1 LGAFR
6 CICAYLLNQ
15 DICSSFNGLTLSS
28 FAEKARSMT
37 VATAPTIDFA
47 AMEQLTA
54 QYKSLDASGSYEYSG
69 FSVSISDVLAE
80 ISQGFSGGIVTF
92 GISICVDTL
101 LIDKDTVVF
110 QSPGVSI
117 VARSIQVTATNPCS
131 MQVQFDG
138 AIGFEIITQEITGP
152 GLSAQILKPDG
163 NPATDL
169 LSIAVPSI
177 ASTLRPTPWL
187 LRLSPDQPAAIYASS
202 ASAEIADDLFS
213 PVALNA
219 LRASFVGA
227 TRLLYG
233 TLDKQTVAYKMVTWV
248 QACCADLIS
257 PNSTSVQLSAEDR
270 QDMTDL
276 QGQATS
282 LLTIL
287 QYELGPAHYAPILS
301 DTFYADQ
308 ISGLLLAAKAYD
320 NALTTLQQTTDLATT
335 LQQFATTLKGIS
347 TDSETPLQNSLKRLV
362 QQGEGYRRQYVTT
375 LQLFQTQLQTV
386 KSCRTTYESYMKEYE
401 VWTALQLAFTILETT
416 ASFALAC
423 SGLAIPNPEQFLD
436 VSDVAVEDG
445 QGISRFVDVANQSF
459 QTRIPLGTL
468 AQGSDKFVKG
478 LTVTGELAN
487 LGKSIM
493 SWLPTGDLLATG
505 NWKPDAIAL
514 PSSGTDELLLTSSLD
529 SVQDLNSGKISAGL
543 RSDFKS
549 KASITL
555 STDSS
560 LTITPTTV
568 TNDAV
573 TNPDGSAQSVT
584 WWSLKDS
591 GSAKTYCI
599 WSTAT
604 ELQVYDNNIFNKL
617 LSDLKTLNLTDPNV
631 DVSVVSVEGQ
641 DPTAY
646 WNAYS
651 LNAEGALQP
660 AIDSGVNYVQPY
672 LTAIKVLAEYGKAM
686 GLQQQELMRLH
697 GEALDVVARLY
708 AVQQAEARWQA
719 LMDSITDEQQKR
731 AAAESFLLRSY
742 NDMKRSIFIAVEN
755 YRNAYRYNWLTEPP
769 LKISLDMNYAQIQTQ
784 CSLAAA
790 GLESV
795 LQATAGSEIKPA
807 KQDFNAPVEVV
818 IPLSQAEDYAGKPYF
833 DSQGTVS
840 WVIKGL
846 DTLMAKISTS
856 SDPVTVADYFPGLP
870 AIYIESVMFYLDGV
884 KPNPHTNEVWTEVH
898 TSGNYFH
905 RLGAE
910 GLFHFVSPEFGMDC
924 SYVLSSTGTITPNV
938 YWMPSRQTEGLYMKP
953 SPYTTWTLKVTDGD
967 WSGVTQIRMAFT
979 GYYLHEST

>member
-1 LGAFR
+1 
-6 CICAYLLNQ
+6 
-15 DICSSFNGLTLSS
+15 
-28 FAEKARSMT
+28 MV
-37 VATAPTIDFA
+37 VATASATTGTTDFSA
-47 AMEQLTA
+47 LEKLTA
-54 QYKSLDASGSYEYSG
+54 QYQSMDASGQYQYTG
-69 FSVSISDVLAE
+69 FSVKMSDILADINE
-80 ISQGFSGGIVTF
+80 NFEGGKVGY
-92 GISICVDTL
+92 GIAVYVDTL
-101 LIDKDTVVF
+101 QIDVSNILF
-110 QSPGVSI
+110 QSLGVTL
-117 VARSIQVTATNPCS
+117 VARSIQVTTTEPCT
-131 MQVQFDG
+131 MQLKYDG
-138 AIGFEIITQEITGP
+138 AIGFEIITQAITGA
-152 GLSAQILKPDG
+152 GLSGQVFNAAGTAVTNLI
-163 NPATDL
+163 
-169 LSIAVPSI
+169 SIAVPSVS
-177 ASTLRPTPWL
+177 ASLRPIPWL
-187 LRLSPDQPAAIYASS
+187 LRLTVDQKSALYTSS
-202 ASAEIADDLFS
+202 VAAEIADDLFN
-213 PVALNA
+213 PAALDA
-219 LRASFVGA
+219 LRSSFAAA
-227 TRLLYG
+227 TSLIYG
-233 TLDKQTVAYKMVTWV
+233 TKDDQTMAMAIVSWV
-248 QACCADLIS
+248 QVCCAALIA
-257 PNSTSVQLSAEDR
+257 PTSTSVQLSPEDR
-270 QDMTDL
+270 QDMADL
-276 QGQATS
+276 HGQSAS

-287 QYELGPAHYAPILS
+287 QYELGPAHYVPVLS
-301 DTFYADQ
+301 DTFYAEQ
-308 ISGLLLAAKAYD
+308 IDGLLLAAKAYD
-320 NALTTLQQTTDLATT
+320 DALAALQQTTDLEAT
-335 LQQFATTLKGIS
+335 LQQVATTLKGIS
-347 TDSETPLQNSLKRLV
+347 TDSETPLKNSLARLV

-401 VWTALQLAFTILETT
+401 IWTALQLAFTILETT

-423 SGLAIPNPEQFLD
+423 SGLAIPNPEQVLD
-436 VSDVAVEDG
+436 TSDTALITAQGNMVNFVSLE
-445 QGISRFVDVANQSF
+445 QGVQ
-459 QTRIPLGTL
+459 QTSLPLKTL
-468 AQGSDKFVKG
+468 AQGSDKFVHG
-478 LTVTGELAN
+478 LTATGELAN

-769 LKISLDMNYAQIQTQ
+769 LKISLDMNYAQMQTQ